1 MNLLIGRVADP
12 CDEGL
17 GGIEI
22 SLNAKQSYV
31 ATLVTD
37 EKGLFEIPENIY
49 LTALNY
55 DTGAKAAAGEKN
67 VITEALKLEDIN
79 NIDNKNLIST
89 NGRDK
94 TIKFRQ
100 FY

>member
-1 MNLLIGRVADP
+1 M
-12 CDEGL
+12 
-17 GGIEI
+17 
-22 SLNAKQSYV
+22 
-31 ATLVTD
+31 TT
-37 EKGLFEIPENIY
+37 
-49 LTALNY
+49 LNY

-67 VITEALKLEDIN
+67 VITEALKIRDIN
-79 NIDNKNLIST
+79 NINNNNLIST